1 MSKKHIIILVVT
13 ITLGFALF
21 AQPTAEVQA
30 NIASTI
36 TVGEPAVQASASQTH
51 EDGLLYMSEEEK
63 IARDVYIALYEYW
76 GFRTFANI
84 ANAEQQHMDM
94 VAYLL
99 DVRGLDNP
107 VADLAY
113 GEFKSESFAK
123 LYSELVAQGTKSIE
137 DAIKVGCLIE
147 DLDIYDLDRYISN
160 TTNESELWVYGNLKR
175 GSENHMRSF
184 SKQLARYNETY
195 TAQYLSE
202 ADLSAILLGK

>member
-1 MSKKHIIILVVT
+1 MNKKHIIILVVT

-36 TVGEPAVQASASQTH
+36 SGEISTEASVS
-51 EDGLLYMSEEEK
+51 ENPDDGLLYMSEEEK

-76 GFRTFANI
+76 GLRTFANI

-94 VAYLL
+94 VIYLL

-107 VADLAY
+107 ISGLGY
-113 GEFKSESFAK
+113 GEFKTEAFAQ
-123 LYSELVAQGTKSIE
+123 LYADLVAQGTKSIQ
-137 DAIKVGCLIE
+137 DALLVGCLIE
-147 DLDIYDLDRYISN
+147 DLDIYDLDRYIAS
-160 TTNESELWVYGNLKR
+160 TTDESELWVYNNLKS

-184 SKQLARYNETY
+184 SRQLARYNQSY
-195 TAQYLSE
+195 TAQYISDAYLNV
-202 ADLSAILLGK
+202 ILAGK